1 MRTIL
6 PFDELNSFKANLSTH
21 FEKGRIKSKED
32 CEDIID
38 EILDLLLLA
47 YANGVQYID
56 REFNVTIN
64 LEPTAEELND
74 VIYREVAGE
83 TWEQRVRHWYEEGGT
98 EEDIVRIAETESHR
112 VGNESAYKS
121 AKQAGAKTK
130 RWECMMMPTSRD
142 THIYLNGVTI
152 PIDAEFYTFNGNKAM
167 YPGQFG
173 VAEEDI
179 NCLCTVQYR

>member
-1 MRTIL
+1 MTIF
-6 PFDELNSFKANLSTH
+6 PFDAINTFKSALSRH
-21 FEKGRIKSKED
+21 FYGGRIKSEED

-112 VGNESAYKS
+112 VGNTAADTA
-121 AKQAGAKTK
+121 AKKAGATEKTWITMQDD
-130 RWECMMMPTSRD
+130 RVRE
-142 THIYLNGVTI
+142 THEYLQSTTV
-152 PIDAEFYTFNGNKAM
+152 PINARFYTFDGDSARF
-167 YPGQFG
+167 PGDFTL
-173 VAEEDI
+173 ASN
-179 NCLCTVQYR
+179 NCGCRCQLQYR